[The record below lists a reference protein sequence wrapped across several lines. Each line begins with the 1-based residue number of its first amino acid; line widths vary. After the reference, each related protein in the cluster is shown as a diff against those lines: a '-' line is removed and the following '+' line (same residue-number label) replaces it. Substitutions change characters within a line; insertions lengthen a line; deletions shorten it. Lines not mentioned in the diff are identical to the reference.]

1 MSRKTLVIL
10 LFVSLAVNLFVMG
23 AFAGVALTRFR
34 PPPPQHFGQGRPGL
48 AAAAAALTPEQRE
61 AWRQALRDQAQES
74 APKLR
79 ESRMVRRQA
88 WDGLGAEPL
97 DAAAIRADLARSRQ
111 LEQDARAAMDER
123 MVAFAATLSPQERAA
138 FGKAVAQRPGMGG
151 PGMGG
156 GGRGREGMRGG
167 GMRGDR
173 VTTGGPPDGGQ
184 NGGPNGDMGR

>member
-1 MSRKTLVIL
+1 MSRKTLIIL
-10 LFVSLAVNLFVMG
+10 LFVSLAVNLFVLG

-61 AWRQALRDQAQES
+61 AWRQALRNQAQDS

-88 WDGLGAEPL
+88 WEGLGAEPL
-97 DAAAIRADLARSRQ
+97 DAATIRADLSRSRQ
-111 LEQDARAAMDER
+111 LEQEAREAMDER
-123 MVAFAATLSPQERAA
+123 MVAFAATLSPQERTA

-156 GGRGREGMRGG
+156 GGRGGRDGMRG
-167 GMRGDR
+167 GMRGDH
-173 VTTGGPPDGGQ
+173 GGPPGGAPE
-184 NGGPNGDMGR
+184 GGMEH